1 MNPRKISR
9 RMHLLRWAGPLTLA
23 AFVVFYQLVFAR
35 WIQDTF
41 GVQAHNIAELLIYA
55 TGGPLLAFLV
65 LDYLGRW
72 LEERET
78 SELQAQILAETR
90 ENLMLSRELSDDSLQ
105 TLYAV
110 SVILTSLESILRD
123 SSPESARMLQETEE
137 AVEGSM
143 NRLREHLQTLPASK
157 GISNNGKS
165 IPSLQSVPAPDH
177 VRIPSGGSSSDRW
190 G

>member
-1 MNPRKISR
+1 MDPRKISR
-9 RMHLLRWAGPLTLA
+9 QMHLLHWAVPLTLA
-23 AFVVFYQLVFAR
+23 AFVVFYQLVFAS

-72 LEERET
+72 IQERET

-90 ENLMLSRELSDDSLQ
+90 ENLLLSRELSDDALQ

-110 SVILTSLESILRD
+110 SVVLTSLESTLRE
-123 SSPESARMLQETEE
+123 SSPRSARTLQETEE

-143 NRLREHLQTLPASK
+143 NRLREHLQTLPAPKKAS
-157 GISNNGKS
+157 INGN
-165 IPSLQSVPAPDH
+165 
-177 VRIPSGGSSSDRW
+177 SSSAPQSDTLVADSTETYKERTR
-190 G
+190 

>member
-1 MNPRKISR
+1 MDPHKISR
-9 RMHLLRWAGPLTLA
+9 RMHLLRWAVPLTLA
-23 AFVVFYQLVFAR
+23 AFVVFYQLVFAS
-35 WIQDTF
+35 WIRDTY
-41 GVQAHNIAELLIYA
+41 GVQAHNIAEILIYA
-55 TGGPLLAFLV
+55 TSGPLLAFLV

-72 LEERET
+72 IEEKET
-78 SELQAQILAETR
+78 SELQAQMLAETR
-90 ENLMLSRELSDDSLQ
+90 ANLLLSRELSDDALQ

-110 SVILTSLESILRD
+110 SVVLTSLESTLRD
-123 SSPESARMLQETEE
+123 TSPGSARTLRETEE

-165 IPSLQSVPAPDH
+165 IPSLQSVPAQDH